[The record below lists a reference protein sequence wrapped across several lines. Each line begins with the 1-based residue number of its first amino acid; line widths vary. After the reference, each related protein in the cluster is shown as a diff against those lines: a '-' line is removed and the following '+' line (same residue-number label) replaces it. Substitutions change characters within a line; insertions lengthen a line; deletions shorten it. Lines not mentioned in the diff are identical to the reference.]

1 MPRSTALRWRACPT
15 PHAAAPCGPLRPVR
29 RSPPGCGRRAAPAAR
44 GDPLP
49 DNVGEAAC
57 ADTNGLCYGGYG
69 PSSCCP
75 GYAYDRHTGTCYCCP
90 DGVTGTGYG
99 CRDLGVEQTMCDV
112 AAILG
117 LAATALNTAGTLALM
132 TGVGA
137 GLGIG
142 LLLSRCRSLQ
152 WQQAERLLVSLC
164 KGRCSKMKIWTTIRH
179 NFRQDRA
186 MYLLM
191 GSCLMVTVV
200 ATVCNIAQRG
210 WPL

>member
-1 MPRSTALRWRACPT
+1 MKKLSKMLAVPVAFVVAFMLFGT
-15 PHAAAPCGPLRPVR
+15 PAAPGATV
-29 RSPPGCGRRAAPAAR
+29 
-44 GDPLP
+44 LP
-49 DNVGEAAC
+49 DNVGDAAC

-75 GYAYDRHTGTCYCCP
+75 GYAYDRHTGTCYYCP

-142 LLLSRCRSLQ
+142 LF
-152 WQQAERLLVSLC
+152 AVSVPL
-164 KGRCSKMKIWTTIRH
+164 T
-179 NFRQDRA
+179 A
-186 MYLLM
+186 MATGGTLA
-191 GSCLMVTVV
+191 CLT
-200 ATVCNIAQRG
+200 
-210 WPL
+210 L